1 MFGRKKEGNA
11 TAVDRIDTVIGR
23 ESLITGTLKATGTVR
38 IDGQFSGEIVGK
50 GDIIIGETG
59 RVEAT
64 IESRNVII
72 AGTVHGNIDASGRL
86 EIASTGRLYGDLTAT
101 SLIIDEGAVFHGSSR
116 TETRPSRAVE
126 EDEED
131 EEALETAL

>member
-1 MFGRKKEGNA
+1 MFGRKKEANH
-11 TAVDRIDTVIGR
+11 TAVDRIDTVIGK
-23 ESLITGTLKATGTVR
+23 ESLFTGTLKATGTVR

-50 GDIIIGETG
+50 SDVIIGETG

-64 IESRNVII
+64 VEGRNIII

-86 EIASTGRLYGDLTAT
+86 EIATTGRLYGDLTAS

-116 TETRPSRAVE
+116 TETRSACSVDDAEEEVLDRA
-126 EDEED
+126 
-131 EEALETAL
+131 L